1 MNMNRKARRA
11 LAKKARKRN
20 KKMKKVEN
28 RMGNDFEAVKVLAT
42 RLEGI
47 QKKVQTVHQAFN
59 EIPLE
64 ELNMEKMVE
73 DLNAMKDELQAV
85 RKQGASMGPAVRKAL
100 EEAIAKSEEAI
111 GQLVTITQTQEAGD
125 GEK

>member
-1 MNMNRKARRA
+1 MGMNRKARRA

-111 GQLVTITQTQEAGD
+111 EQLVTITQTQEAGD
-125 GEK
+125 GEE

>member
-11 LAKKARKRN
+11 LAKKTRKRN

-28 RMGNDFEAVKVLAT
+28 RMGDDFEAVKVLAT

-100 EEAIAKSEEAI
+100 EEAIAKSEEAVA
-111 GQLVTITQTQEAGD
+111 QLVSITQTQEAAD
-125 GEK
+125 GSE

>member
-1 MNMNRKARRA
+1 MGMNRKARRA

-73 DLNAMKDELQAV
+73 DLNAMEDELQAV

-111 GQLVTITQTQEAGD
+111 EQLVTITQTQEAGD
-125 GEK
+125 GEE